1 MTVTNEEVATML
13 EEFADRLEA
22 KGVEYKPRA
31 YRDAAESVREASQG
45 ELKAPKTIP
54 DVGDAIASKIEELRE
69 TGSVEELEE
78 LRDEM
83 PVDIEALTRVEG
95 VGPKTVGKLY
105 EGLGVTTLDELEEAA
120 KKGRIQ
126 NVEGFGE
133 KTEQNILEGIEFARQ
148 AAERTPLGESLPRA
162 RELVE
167 RVEGVESVE
176 RAVAAGSVRRR
187 KETTGDIDIVVVS
200 EDREATADAVT
211 DWDVEVVQKG
221 DRKTSFREGD
231 EDVDLHLVESQEFGA
246 ALQYFTGSKK
256 HNVETRDVAIDK
268 GMKLNEYGVWKD
280 EGGEDEG
287 KRVAGEEE
295 EGVYAA
301 LGMDWM
307 PPEMR
312 ENRGEVEAALNGT
325 LPELVTTED
334 VRGELHSHTS
344 RTDGGATLEEMVAGA
359 VERDMEYLAVTDH
372 TEALGVAGGL
382 TDEEL
387 LELAD
392 DVRAL
397 DEESEI
403 RLFAGAEANILKD
416 GTLDVSDDVLA
427 ELDVVVASVHSAM
440 SMERDV
446 ATERLVS
453 AVQHT
458 EVDVLGHPSG
468 RLINSR
474 EGYDYDFDAVLEAAD
489 EEGVALELNANP
501 RRLDVTDTQVRSC
514 VDAGVPVAVNTDAH
528 TPSEFNYVEYG
539 VATARR
545 GWAEAGDVLNTR
557 TADELEDWLD
567 L

>member
-1 MTVTNEEVATML
+1 MTVTKEEVVAML

-22 KGVEYKPRA
+22 KDVEYKPRA
-31 YRDAAESVREASQG
+31 YRDAAESVREASSD
-45 ELKAPKTIP
+45 ELDAPRTIP
-54 DVGDAIASKIEELRE
+54 DVGDAIASKIEEFRE
-69 TGSVEELEE
+69 TGHVEELQE

-83 PVDIEALTRVEG
+83 PVEMEALTRVEG

-105 EGLGVTTLDELEEAA
+105 EALDITNLDELEEAA
-120 KKGRIQ
+120 HEGRIQ
-126 NVEGFGE
+126 NVESFGE

-148 AAERTPLGESLPRA
+148 SAERTPLGESLPRA
-162 RELVE
+162 RELVG
-167 RVEGVESVE
+167 RVENVESVE

-200 EDREATADAVT
+200 EDRGATADAVT

-221 DRKTSFREGD
+221 DRKTSFRIDG
-231 EDVDLHLVESQEFGA
+231 EDVDLHLVENDEFGA

-256 HNVETRDVAIDK
+256 HNVETRDVAIDL
-268 GMKLNEYGVWKD
+268 GLKLNEYGVWKKN
-280 EGGEDEG
+280 GEEE
-287 KRVAGEEE
+287 RVAGESEQE
-295 EGVYAA
+295 VYDA
-301 LGMDWM
+301 LGMAYP
-307 PPEMR
+307 PPELR
-312 ENRGEVEAALNGT
+312 EDRGEVEAALDGT
-325 LPELVTTED
+325 LPELVTTDD
-334 VRGELHSHTS
+334 VCGELHSHTE

-359 VERDMEYLAVTDH
+359 VERGMEYLAVTDH

-382 TDEEL
+382 TDDEL
-387 LELAD
+387 LELVE

-397 DEESEI
+397 DEDSDL

-416 GTLDVSDDVLA
+416 GSLDVSDDVL
-427 ELDVVVASVHSAM
+427 EQLDVVVASVHGAM
-440 SMERDV
+440 RMDTEE

-453 AVQHT
+453 AVNHDD
-458 EVDVLGHPSG
+458 VDVLGHPSG

-474 EGYDYDFDAVLEAAD
+474 EGYDYDFDAVLEAAE

-501 RRLDVTDTQVRSC
+501 RRLDIRDTQVKRC
-514 VDAGVPVAVNTDAH
+514 VEAGVPVAVNTDAH
-528 TPSEFNYVEYG
+528 TPSEYDYVEYG

-557 TADELEDWLD
+557 TVEELEDWLD

>member
-1 MTVTNEEVATML
+1 MTVTNEEVAVIL

-31 YRDAAESVREASQG
+31 YRDAAESVREASQD

-54 DVGDAIASKIEELRE
+54 DVGDAIASKIEEYRE
-69 TGSVEELEE
+69 TGRVEELHE
-78 LRDEM
+78 LREEM
-83 PVDIEALTRVEG
+83 PVDMEALTRVEG

-105 EGLGVTTLDELEEAA
+105 DALGVTDLDELEEAA
-120 KKGRIQ
+120 KKNRIQ

-148 AAERTPLGESLPRA
+148 AAERTPLGESLPKA
-162 RELVE
+162 RELVA
-167 RVEGVESVE
+167 RVEDIEGVV

-211 DWDVEVVQKG
+211 DWDVEVIQEG
-221 DRKTSFREGD
+221 DRKTSFRKDG
-231 EDVDLHLVESQEFGA
+231 EDVDLHLVDSGEFGA

-256 HNVETRDVAIDK
+256 HNVETRDIAIDIDL
-268 GMKLNEYGVWKD
+268 KLNEYGVWKTKT
-280 EGGEDEG
+280 EEEE
-287 KRVAGEEE
+287 RVAGEDEE
-295 EGVYAA
+295 EVYAA
-301 LGMDWM
+301 LGMDYVQ
-307 PPEMR
+307 PELR
-312 ENRGEVEAALNGT
+312 EDRGEVEAALDGT
-325 LPELVTTED
+325 LPELVTVDD
-334 VRGELHSHTS
+334 VRGELHSHTE

-359 VERDMEYLAVTDH
+359 EDRGMDYLAVTDH

-382 TDEEL
+382 SDEEL
-387 LELAD
+387 LGLAEE
-392 DVRAL
+392 VRSL
-397 DEESEI
+397 DGEVET
-403 RLFAGAEANILKD
+403 RVFAGAEANILKD
-416 GTLDVSDDVLA
+416 GSLDVGDDVLA

-440 SMERDV
+440 GMGRDE

-453 AVQHT
+453 AVRHDD
-458 EVDVLGHPSG
+458 VDVLGHPSG

-474 EGYDYDFDAVLEAAD
+474 EGYEYDFDAVLEAAD

-501 RRLDVTDTQVRSC
+501 RRLDIRDTQVRRC
-514 VDAGVPVAVNTDAH
+514 VEAGVPVAVNTDAH
-528 TPSEFNYVEYG
+528 VPSEYDYVEYG

-557 TADELEDWLD
+557 TVEELEDWLG

>member
-1 MTVTNEEVATML
+1 MTVTKEEVVAML

-22 KGVEYKPRA
+22 KDVEYKPRA
-31 YRDAAESVREASQG
+31 YRDAAESVREASSD
-45 ELKAPKTIP
+45 ELDAPRTIP
-54 DVGDAIASKIEELRE
+54 DVGDAIASKIEEFRE
-69 TGSVEELEE
+69 TGHVEELQE

-83 PVDIEALTRVEG
+83 PVEMEALTRVEG

-105 EGLGVTTLDELEEAA
+105 EALDITNLDELEEAA
-120 KKGRIQ
+120 HEGRIQ
-126 NVEGFGE
+126 NVDGFGE

-148 AAERTPLGESLPRA
+148 SAERTPLGESLPKA
-162 RELVE
+162 RKLVE
-167 RVEGVESVE
+167 RVEEIGSVE

-200 EDREATADAVT
+200 EDRGATADAVT

-221 DRKTSFREGD
+221 DRKTSFHIDG
-231 EDVDLHLVESQEFGA
+231 EDVDLHLVENDEFGA

-256 HNVETRDVAIDK
+256 HNVETRDIAIDL
-268 GMKLNEYGVWKD
+268 GLKLNEYGVWEKN
-280 EGGEDEG
+280 GEEE
-287 KRVAGEEE
+287 RVAGESEQE
-295 EGVYAA
+295 VYDA
-301 LGMDWM
+301 LGMAYP
-307 PPEMR
+307 PPELR
-312 ENRGEVEAALNGT
+312 EDRGEVEAALDGT
-325 LPELVTTED
+325 LPELVTTDD
-334 VRGELHSHTS
+334 VCGELHSHTE

-359 VERDMEYLAVTDH
+359 VERGMEYLAVTDH

-382 TDEEL
+382 TDDEL
-387 LELAD
+387 LELVE

-397 DEESEI
+397 DEDSDL

-416 GTLDVSDDVLA
+416 GSLDVSDDVL
-427 ELDVVVASVHSAM
+427 EQLDVVVASVHGAM
-440 SMERDV
+440 RMDTEE

-453 AVQHT
+453 AVNHDD
-458 EVDVLGHPSG
+458 VDVLGHPSG

-474 EGYDYDFDAVLEAAD
+474 EGYDYDFDAVLEAAE

-501 RRLDVTDTQVRSC
+501 RRLDIRDTQVKRC
-514 VDAGVPVAVNTDAH
+514 VEAGVPVAVNTDAH
-528 TPSEFNYVEYG
+528 TPSEYDYVEYG

-557 TADELEDWLD
+557 TVEELEDWLG

>member
-1 MTVTNEEVATML
+1 MTGAENEEIATML

-22 KGVEYKPRA
+22 KDVDYKPRA
-31 YRDAAESVREASQG
+31 YRDAAESVREASQD

-54 DVGDAIASKIEELRE
+54 DVGDAIASKIEEYRE
-69 TGSVEELEE
+69 TGRVEELEE
-78 LRDEM
+78 LRGEM
-83 PVDIEALTRVEG
+83 PVEIEALTRVEG

-105 EGLGVTTLDELEEAA
+105 DALGVTDLDELEEAA

-133 KTEQNILEGIEFARQ
+133 KTEKNIFEGIGFARQ
-148 AAERTPLGESLPRA
+148 SAERTPLGESLPKA

-167 RVEGVESVE
+167 KVEEVETVV

-200 EDREATADAVT
+200 DDREATADTVT
-211 DWDVEVVQKG
+211 DWDVEVIQKG

-231 EDVDLHLVESQEFGA
+231 EDVDLHLVESDEFGA

-256 HNVETRDVAIDK
+256 HNVETRDIAIDLNL
-268 GMKLNEYGVWKD
+268 KLNEYGVWKT
-280 EGGEDEG
+280 ETEEEE
-287 KRVAGEEE
+287 RVAGEDE

-301 LGMDWM
+301 LGMEWV

-312 ENRGEVEAALNGT
+312 EDRGEVEAALEGA
-325 LPELVTTED
+325 LPDLVTTED

-344 RTDGGATLEEMVAGA
+344 RTDGGATLKEMVSGA
-359 VERDMEYLAVTDH
+359 VERGMDYLAVTDH

-382 TDEEL
+382 TDDEL
-387 LELAD
+387 LELVE
-392 DVRAL
+392 DVRAIY
-397 DEESEI
+397 EESDL

-416 GTLDVSDDVLA
+416 GSLDVSDDVL
-427 ELDVVVASVHSAM
+427 EQLDIVVASVHGAM
-440 SMERDV
+440 RMNTEE

-453 AVQHT
+453 AVKHDD
-458 EVDVLGHPSG
+458 VDVLGHPSG

-474 EGYDYDFDAVLEAAD
+474 EGYGYDFDTVLEAAD

-501 RRLDVTDTQVRSC
+501 RRLDIRDTQVKQC
-514 VDAGVPVAVNTDAH
+514 VEAGVPVAVNTDTH
-528 TPSEFNYVEYG
+528 TPSEFDYVEYG

-557 TADELEDWLD
+557 TVEELEDWLG